1 MSSLYAGNRIL
12 LLQSVLISFLI
23 LSCSGEKKPNPSAL
37 TTDHE
42 KAIVQPE
49 VRSQELQAGQD
60 IYKRYCLSCHQS
72 NGKGVSGMYPPLA
85 GNTNLKGQRDSLI
98 NIVLRGKAG
107 KVEVNG
113 DVYVGIMA
121 SHNYL
126 TDEQVANVLNYIL
139 NGMNK
144 FATKISPSEVT
155 VMRDKLK

>member
-1 MSSLYAGNRIL
+1 MSSIYKGNRNIL
-12 LLQSVLISFLI
+12 IQTVLISLLI
-23 LSCSGEKKPNPSAL
+23 LACSGEKKRNPSNL
-37 TTDHE
+37 TSDNSR
-42 KAIVQPE
+42 AAVQTE
-49 VRSQELQAGQD
+49 VLSQELQAGQD
-60 IYKRYCLSCHQS
+60 IYKRYCLSCHQA

-85 GNTNLKGQRDSLI
+85 GNSNLKGQSDSLI

-113 DVYVGIMA
+113 DVYIGIMA

-144 FATKISPSEVT
+144 FSTKIAPYEVT